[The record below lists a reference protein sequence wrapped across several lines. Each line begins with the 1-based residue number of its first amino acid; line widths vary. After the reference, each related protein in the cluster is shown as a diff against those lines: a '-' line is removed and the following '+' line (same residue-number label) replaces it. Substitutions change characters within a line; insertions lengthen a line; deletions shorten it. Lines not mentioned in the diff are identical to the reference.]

1 MTMVNMPVGRNT
13 CLKIRL
19 DLRKD
24 WHTYQ
29 DTLEGTIVDLA
40 DKNLNTK
47 ASSNQTS
54 ENTSRPESEWNLQQL
69 SLQPLRRWEDL
80 NSFPSNRIYDFFLM
94 LEILSFSIDAGYASN
109 TPTNSQVDLL
119 MFPVFRKDCAP
130 QRINY
135 SVYWR
140 EMAEQHPRREPKYRR
155 EYEEGKV

>member
-1 MTMVNMPVGRNT
+1 MVNMPVGRNT

-19 DLRKD
+19 NLRKD
-24 WHTYQ
+24 WHTHQ

-80 NSFPSNRIYDFFLM
+80 NSFPSNGIYDFFLM
-94 LEILSFSIDAGYASN
+94 LEILSFSIDAGYAPN
-109 TPTNSQVDLL
+109 TPANSQVDLL

-135 SVYWR
+135 SIYWR